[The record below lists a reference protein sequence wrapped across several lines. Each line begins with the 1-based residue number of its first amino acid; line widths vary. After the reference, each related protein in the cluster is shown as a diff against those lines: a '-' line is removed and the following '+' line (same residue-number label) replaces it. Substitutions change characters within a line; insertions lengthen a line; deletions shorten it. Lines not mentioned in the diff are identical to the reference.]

1 MLLLCLNPLKF
12 FVVSFQY
19 SPHSR
24 SNSRDKLRDRVDA
37 PLKVLPKRDP
47 LTPGNSIHP
56 MMSSREMIISLMLK
70 ERQDDYTSLNNYRLS
85 MIVLMM
91 IMVTRYHMVIIII
104 VVVVVVVMT
113 QYHIYLL

>member
-1 MLLLCLNPLKF
+1 
-12 FVVSFQY
+12 
-19 SPHSR
+19 
-24 SNSRDKLRDRVDA
+24 
-37 PLKVLPKRDP
+37 
-47 LTPGNSIHP
+47 
-56 MMSSREMIISLMLK
+56 MIISLMLK

-91 IMVTRYHMVIIII
+91 IMVTRYHMVVII